1 MVIPINP
8 SSIPDSTGVPANK
21 LRVDQLQKVTPV
33 ALNDQVISDP
43 KAAVNFALAASQSDG
58 SSTPRYTLAN
68 PGLVALSDA
77 ELAALQAGL
86 DPNQPTKQTS
96 QNPLSPDLAKLLI
109 TSGDSSEPASLVTAW
124 PESAPNAASNQQ
136 QAPNE
141 NTLRQNLQTLY
152 QNLASSPMF
161 AAENLASLLGP
172 RLGQGNID
180 DKNQELIKR
189 VEDLMKSISEDAPD
203 TQQAAKLLM
212 HGIIHWQGEFLPGL
226 KATIRREDIWE
237 KDPKHE
243 NQMLRGSKI
252 TMEMNLPQSGL
263 FKVVGVQFQDTINL
277 TIEPPETFRTTYM
290 TQRNDLELRLK
301 EHVPLDV
308 RYQMAK
314 VNLPARKSQDE

>member
-58 SSTPRYTLAN
+58 SSTPRYSLAN

-86 DPNQPTKQTS
+86 DLNQSAKQTS
-96 QNPLSPDLAKLLI
+96 QNPLSPDLVKLLI
-109 TSGDSSEPASLVTAW
+109 ASGDSSEPASLVTPW
-124 PESAPNAASNQQ
+124 PENAPNATSNQQ
-136 QAPNE
+136 QAPSE

-180 DKNQELIKR
+180 NRNQELIKR
-189 VEDLMKSISEDAPD
+189 VEDLMQSISEDAPD

-212 HGIIHWQGEFLPGL
+212 HGILHWQGEFLPGL

-252 TMEMNLPQSGL
+252 TMEMNLPQSGV
-263 FKVVGVQFQDTINL
+263 FKVVGVQFQDAINL

-314 VNLPARKSQDE
+314 VNLPARESQDE